1 MAGGILFCHHLGGVG
16 QFAIVK
22 FSFLCLG
29 VHCGLFVV
37 ILGLTVS
44 SSVIKS
50 LISLPSVLFALIL
63 LVGCQ
68 EEHPACKRLSDE
80 VLAWLSVW
88 SEVQII
94 CIWSS

>member
-1 MAGGILFCHHLGGVG
+1 LFCHHLGGVG

-29 VHCGLFVV
+29 VRASGLFLV

-50 LISLPSVLFALIL
+50 LISLPSVLFALTL

-68 EEHPACKRLSDE
+68 EVIVIIIVKERKG
-80 VLAWLSVW
+80 SVF
-88 SEVQII
+88 I
-94 CIWSS
+94 